1 MNMIVCVTGHII
13 KPHVQLPT
21 INYRL
26 SFALNFFIYLF
37 NSPSPF
43 PKEMPNINQ
52 TLFIVIF
59 SLIAFA
65 VVLLTYVCWLKRMKI
80 RTKQRILDQQHK
92 LEEQQNIN
100 DLSSAQLQ
108 ELKPVLLQKLYA
120 TRDTRQNDALVD
132 VNDASERDA
141 QIIVPR

>member
-1 MNMIVCVTGHII
+1 MKKHT
-13 KPHVQLPT
+13 
-21 INYRL
+21 
-26 SFALNFFIYLF
+26 
-37 NSPSPF
+37 
-43 PKEMPNINQ
+43 KEQ
-52 TLFIVIF
+52 
-59 SLIAFA
+59 
-65 VVLLTYVCWLKRMKI
+65 
-80 RTKQRILDQQHK
+80 ILYQQHK
-92 LEEQQNIN
+92 LEEQQYTT

>member
-1 MNMIVCVTGHII
+1 
-13 KPHVQLPT
+13 
-21 INYRL
+21 
-26 SFALNFFIYLF
+26 
-37 NSPSPF
+37 
-43 PKEMPNINQ
+43 MPNINQ

-65 VVLLTYVCWLKRMKI
+65 VVLLAYVCWLKRMKI
-80 RTKQRILDQQHK
+80 STKQRILDQQHK
-92 LEEQQNIN
+92 LEEQQDIN